1 MLITVL
7 RRLRDLVLVLLL
19 VGTAAFLLIHMIPG
33 SPAAALLGPYA
44 TKEQIDALTASM
56 GLGAPLYV
64 QYLTWL
70 GNLVRGDL
78 GFSSSFSLPVLDV
91 IAAHAMPTVTIAI
104 ASTVLSLLISVPL
117 AVYSV
122 AKPRSVISRFVPG
135 LSAVFLAMPTFWFA
149 LLLILVFAVT
159 IQIFPT
165 AGYVPPG
172 EGLGLFALHI
182 ALPTVVLAS
191 HQVALFV
198 STLREG
204 VTGELLKSYVRTARA
219 KGLGETAVL
228 VRHVLKNSLL
238 SLITVAAN
246 SFGALLGGAVITE
259 TIFSIPGWGL
269 TMYNA
274 ITARDYA
281 LVVGLTMTFALLFVV
296 VNFVADLLYGVVNPK
311 VRV

>member
-1 MLITVL
+1 MATVAL
-7 RRLRDLVLVLLL
+7 RRLRDLFFVLLL

-33 SPAAALLGPYA
+33 SPAATLLGPYA

-56 GLGAPLYV
+56 GLNEPLWV

-70 GNLVRGDL
+70 KNAATGDL
-78 GFSSSFSLPVLDV
+78 GFSSSFSQPVVEV
-91 IAAHAMPTVTIAI
+91 IASHALPTVTVAI
-104 ASTVLSLLISVPL
+104 ASTVLSLVLAVPL

-122 AKPRSVISRFVPG
+122 AKPRSVVSRFLPG
-135 LSAVFLAMPTFWFA
+135 LSSVFLAMPSFWLA
-149 LLLILVFAVT
+149 LILILLFAVT
-159 IQIFPT
+159 LQIFPT
-165 AGYVPPG
+165 AGYVEPG
-172 EGLGLFALHI
+172 AGLGQFVLHLT
-182 ALPTVVLAS
+182 LPTIVLAS

-219 KGLGETAVL
+219 KGLGESAVL
-228 VRHVLKNSLL
+228 IRHVLKNSVI

-259 TIFSIPGWGL
+259 TIFAVPGWGL

-274 ITARDYA
+274 ITARDYS

-296 VNFVADLLYGVVNPK
+296 VNFVADLLYSVVNPK
-311 VRV
+311 VRA